1 MTVKL
6 GTNPIAWSNDD
17 LPELGGDTPL
27 ETCLRETREAGFTG
41 TEMGNKFPKEPNTL
55 KSTLAEY
62 GLEFVSGWYG
72 AELRKRTV
80 EEEIRVMQPHLDL
93 LAACGCK
100 VMVFAE
106 TSDTV
111 QGRRD
116 VPVSERPIMSEAEWP
131 VFLDR
136 ISKLSEYM
144 AGKGVRL
151 AFHHHMGTVI
161 EKAHE
166 VDRLLSNTPDTVGLL
181 FDTGHFTF
189 AGDDPAA
196 VAKKWA
202 KRINHVHAKD
212 VRADVLKQ
220 AREERWSFLDSVIN
234 GVYTVPGDGCV
245 DFEAAL
251 RPVAEANYSGWI
263 ICEAEQ
269 DPAKAPPLTYARKG
283 YAHLLAITEKLRMT
297 VQN

>member
-41 TEMGNKFPKEPNTL
+41 TEMGNKFPRQPEAL
-55 KSTLAEY
+55 KSKLAEY

-80 EEEIRVMQPHLDL
+80 EDEIAAMQPHLDL

-116 VPVSERPIMSEAEWP
+116 VPVSERPVMTEAEWP

-136 ISKLSEYM
+136 ITKLSEYM
-144 AGKGVRL
+144 AGKGVQL

-161 EKAHE
+161 EKARE
-166 VDRLLSNTPDTVGLL
+166 VDRLLSGTPDTVGLL

-189 AGDDPAA
+189 AGDDPAE
-196 VAKKWA
+196 VARKWA

-212 VRADVLKQ
+212 VRPDVLKQ
-220 AREERWSFLDSVIN
+220 ARDGRWSFLDSVIN
-234 GVYTVPGDGCV
+234 GVYTVPGDGMV

-251 RPVAEANYSGWI
+251 RPVAEAGYGGWI

-269 DPAKAPPLTYARKG
+269 DPAKAHPLTYARKG
-283 YAHLLAITEKLRMT
+283 HAHLRAIAEKLGLA
-297 VQN
+297 VQ

>member
-41 TEMGNKFPKEPNTL
+41 TEMGNKFPRQPEEL
-55 KSTLAEY
+55 KAKLAEY

-80 EEEIRVMQPHLDL
+80 EEEIGVMKPHLDL

-116 VPVSERPIMSEAEWP
+116 VPVSERPVMTEAEWP

-136 ISKLSEYM
+136 IAKLSGYM

-166 VDRLLSNTPDTVGLL
+166 VDRLLAGTPDTVGLL
-181 FDTGHFTF
+181 FDTGHLTF
-189 AGDDPAA
+189 AGDDPAE
-196 VAKKWA
+196 VARKWA
-202 KRINHVHAKD
+202 RRINHVHAKD
-212 VRADVLKQ
+212 VRPDVLKR
-220 AREERWSFLDSVIN
+220 AREGRWSFLESVIN
-234 GVYTVPGDGCV
+234 GVYTVPGDGMV

-251 RPVAEANYSGWI
+251 RPVADAGYAGWI

-269 DPAKAPPLTYARKG
+269 DPAKAHPLTYARKG
-283 YAHLLAITEKLRMT
+283 YAHLRATAEKLGLA
-297 VQN
+297 VQ

>member
-17 LPELGGDTPL
+17 LAELGGDTPL
-27 ETCLRETREAGFTG
+27 EICLRETREAGFTG
-41 TEMGNKFPKEPNTL
+41 TEMGNKFPKQPDAL
-55 KSTLAEY
+55 KAKLAEY
-62 GLEFVSGWYG
+62 GLEFVSGWYS
-72 AELRKRTV
+72 AELRTRTV
-80 EEEIRVMQPHLDL
+80 EEEIRAMQPHLDL

-106 TSDTV
+106 TSGTV

-131 VFLDR
+131 VYLDR
-136 ISKLSEYM
+136 IAKLSEYM
-144 AGKGVRL
+144 AGKGVNL

-166 VDRLLSNTPDTVGLL
+166 VDRLLFGTPDTVGLL

-196 VAKKWA
+196 VSRKWA
-202 KRINHVHAKD
+202 KRINHVHTKD
-212 VRADVLKQ
+212 VRPDVLKR
-220 AREERWSFLDSVIN
+220 ALAERWSFLDSVIN
-234 GVYTVPGDGCV
+234 GVYTVPGDGSI

-251 RPVAEANYSGWI
+251 RPIAEAGYSGWI

-269 DPAKAPPLTYARKG
+269 DPAKAHPLTYARKG
-283 YAHLLAITEKLRMT
+283 YTHLRATVEKLGLT
-297 VQN
+297 VQ

>member
-1 MTVKL
+1 MTIKL

-17 LPELGGDTPL
+17 MPELGGDTPL
-27 ETCLRETREAGFTG
+27 ETCLREAREAGFVG
-41 TEMGNKFPKEPNTL
+41 IEMGNKFPKEPEAL
-55 KSTLAEY
+55 KRKLGEF
-62 GLEFVSGWYG
+62 GLEFVSGWYS
-72 AELRKRTV
+72 AELRNRTV

-106 TSDTV
+106 TSGTV
-111 QGRRD
+111 QNQRSVAMADR
-116 VPVSERPIMSEAEWP
+116 PVMTEQEWP
-131 VFLDR
+131 VFLER

-161 EKAHE
+161 EKAVE

-202 KRINHVHAKD
+202 KRVNHVHAKD
-212 VRADVLKQ
+212 VRPDILERAH
-220 AREERWSFLDSVIN
+220 RERWSFLDSVVN
-234 GVYTVPGDGCV
+234 GVYTVPGDGFI
-245 DFEAAL
+245 DFEASF
-251 RPVAEANYSGWI
+251 RPLAEAGYSGWM

-269 DPAKAPPLTYARKG
+269 DPAKAHPLTYAKKG
-283 YAHLLAITEKLRMT
+283 YAHLRASAEKAGFKIA
-297 VQN
+297 